1 MLSSY
6 LLAVLIRS
14 GSSTCFLKLILSHLQ
29 VSNQKDSIKLTIDFI
44 SIFNI
49 DRQLDLMSKIS
60 KTNRLGL
67 TSQTDLVGYKALLVY
82 AWMRWTGKQNLC
94 EFIIFYKQTMSFP
107 LVDKQLHLLYG
118 LWTGEMSNGYKHV
131 VISSSQI

>member
-14 GSSTCFLKLILSHLQ
+14 GSSPYFLKFIFSHLQ
-29 VSNQKDSIKLTIDFI
+29 VLNKKDSIKLAVDFI

-60 KTNRLGL
+60 KTNRSGL
-67 TSQTDLVGYKALLVY
+67 TSRTDLVGYKALLVY
-82 AWMRWTGKQNLC
+82 AWMRWTGKQNVR
-94 EFIIFYKQTMSFP
+94 EFILFYKQTMSFP
-107 LVDKQLHLLYG
+107 LVDKQ
-118 LWTGEMSNGYKHV
+118 
-131 VISSSQI
+131 